1 MIINGNDRMLWIK
14 RGEIFQP
21 VGCLTSNGMDE
32 DTEMLPTTTRNN
44 QGWRTSIPQLQGYTI
59 NFEGL
64 QLPTLFRAESD
75 NATETQLRLTIEN
88 TSNFLITIRVESV
101 GGWFIFIQKIITPSS
116 TTVATNPSLFVLKG
130 ANTTETATNIATN
143 LQTYNNTSAINYS
156 SNANVVIFDFTVA
169 RDYEVTTF
177 LVEANEGA
185 PQPIATYVLN
195 TTTIPNPSP
204 LLSYDRMRLLK
215 RLREKIT
222 WRIMSA
228 APIPQ
233 YIDEGEGY
241 ITAISETSPV
251 NEDATYSGTIIGW
264 GVPRVI
270 KNDIALGSNGDFIET
285 DGNLI
290 EP

>member
-251 NEDATYSGTIIGW
+251 NEDATYSGTITGW

>member
-88 TSNFLITIRVESV
+88 TSNFLINIRVESV

-116 TTVATNPSLFVLKG
+116 TIVATNPSLFVLKG

-251 NEDATYSGTIIGW
+251 NEDATYSGTITGW

>member
-88 TSNFLITIRVESV
+88 TSNFLINIRVESV

-116 TTVATNPSLFVLKG
+116 TIVATNPSLFVLKG

-251 NEDATYSGTIIGW
+251 NEDATYSGTITGW
-264 GVPRVI
+264 GIPRVI

>member
-88 TSNFLITIRVESV
+88 TSNFLINIRVESV

-116 TTVATNPSLFVLKG
+116 TIVATNPSLFVLKG

-156 SNANVVIFDFTVA
+156 SNDNVVIFDFTVA

-251 NEDATYSGTIIGW
+251 NEDATYSGTITGW

-270 KNDIALGSNGDFIET
+270 KNDIALGSSGDFIET

>member
-116 TTVATNPSLFVLKG
+116 TIVATNPSLFVLKG

-169 RDYEVTTF
+169 RDYQVTTF

-251 NEDATYSGTIIGW
+251 NEDATYSGTITGW

>member
-88 TSNFLITIRVESV
+88 TSNFLINIRVESV

-116 TTVATNPSLFVLKG
+116 TIVATNPSLFVLKG

-251 NEDATYSGTIIGW
+251 NEDATYSGTITGW

-270 KNDIALGSNGDFIET
+270 KNDIALGSSGDFIET

>member
-116 TTVATNPSLFVLKG
+116 TIVATNPSLFVLKG

-251 NEDATYSGTIIGW
+251 NEDATYSGTITGW